1 MAGRRRADWGWWLVA
16 AVALQRIVFVA
27 TTRHDPVFRV
37 PYLDGAFYHVWA
49 RSLAEGRGDFQGPYF
64 LGPLYPHALALLY
77 RGFGADPFVARVVQS
92 ILGISDVALV
102 YALGSRLFGFTAGAI
117 GAAALAL
124 HGPLLFYENLLVVD
138 VLQLALALSALVVA
152 LSHRRREWVRAPLVG
167 ALLGAA
173 VLVRPTALVLLP
185 VAAWTV
191 VRDAGTR
198 AAWVRTAALLAA
210 AALVLLPCVA
220 RNARL
225 GAGWTVTTNGGV
237 NFYAGNGPGANG
249 RFHEPEGVHFF
260 SAPVLSEAARGASLP
275 SAIAD
280 RALTVEAAA
289 GTADAANSSLW
300 WARARAWMRA
310 HPATA
315 LSLPFRRAWLLLQAR
330 DIAQVESYSFHARRL
345 WMLRLCC
352 VDFGWLWPLA
362 FLGLWRA
369 RRERDPRARVV
380 MLWALALLVPSLLFF
395 VTGRHRLVAAP
406 EVAILAGAGGAALL
420 DDIRRRAYRSAWAA
434 LACMLPIAIAA
445 RSGARP
451 PRSAAGWE
459 NAQMAERLYA
469 SGDLNGA
476 IAAQEQAMR
485 EAPDRFEV
493 PLDLALYWSERA
505 ATDDLANAEH
515 LLRGVVSRW
524 PDRPIGLYNLG
535 LVLDRRGAHDEARAA
550 WRHCLELDPTF
561 EPARARVDEALP
573 DSSSTPSHRVN

>member
-1 MAGRRRADWGWWLVA
+1 MTRTRRLEWGWCVVA
-16 AVALQRIVFVA
+16 AVVLQRILFVA
-27 TTRHDPVFRV
+27 TTRDDPVFRV

-49 RSLAEGRGDFQGPYF
+49 RSLAEGRGDFEGPYF
-64 LGPLYPHALALLY
+64 LGPLYPYALALLY
-77 RGFGADPFVARVVQS
+77 RGFGSDPFVVRVAQS
-92 ILGISDVALV
+92 ILGVADVALV

-124 HGPLLFYENLLVVD
+124 YGPLLFYENLLVVD
-138 VLQLALALSALVVA
+138 VLQLALAFSALVVA
-152 LSHRRREWVRAPLVG
+152 ISPRRREWVRAPLVG

-191 VRDAGTR
+191 VRDAGVR
-198 AAWVRTAALLAA
+198 AAWLRTLGLLGAAG
-210 AALVLLPCVA
+210 LVLLPCIA

-225 GAGWTVTTNGGV
+225 GAGWAVTTNGGV

-249 RFHEPEGVHFF
+249 RFREPEGVHFF
-260 SAPVLSEAARGASLP
+260 SAPILSEAARGANLP

-289 GTADAANSSLW
+289 GTAEAANSSLW

-315 LSLPFRRAWLLLQAR
+315 LTLPLRRAWLLLQAR
-330 DIAQVESYSFHARRL
+330 EISQVESYSFHARRL

-369 RRERDPRARVV
+369 RRQHDERARVV
-380 MLWALALLVPSLLFF
+380 MLWAVALLVPSLLFF

-406 EVAILAGAGGAALL
+406 EVALLAGVGAAGLF
-420 DDIRRRAYRSAWAA
+420 DDFRRGAVRDAGIA
-434 LACMLPIAIAA
+434 LACMLPIALAA
-445 RSGARP
+445 RLGARP

-459 NAQMAERLYA
+459 N
-469 SGDLNGA
+469 
-476 IAAQEQAMR
+476 
-485 EAPDRFEV
+485 
-493 PLDLALYWSERA
+493 
-505 ATDDLANAEH
+505 
-515 LLRGVVSRW
+515 
-524 PDRPIGLYNLG
+524 
-535 LVLDRRGAHDEARAA
+535 
-550 WRHCLELDPTF
+550 
-561 EPARARVDEALP
+561 
-573 DSSSTPSHRVN
+573 